1 MVMCQVV
8 YEELMER
15 RGEAGG
21 AMACAGCEKPILDKF
36 LLHVLERA
44 WHAACV
50 RCADC
55 RAPLADKC
63 YSRDNKLF
71 CRNDFFSWDPVG
83 LMPDPVLQTT

>member
-1 MVMCQVV
+1 
-8 YEELMER
+8 
-15 RGEAGG
+15 
-21 AMACAGCEKPILDKF
+21 MACAGCEKPILDKF

-71 CRNDFFSWDPVG
+71 CRNDFFR
-83 LMPDPVLQTT
+83 

>member
-1 MVMCQVV
+1 MIMIIARVTGKPGNVTNNHMFLVFV
-8 YEELMER
+8 G

-71 CRNDFFSWDPVG
+71 CRNDFFR
-83 LMPDPVLQTT
+83 